1 MANYLDDRT
10 NGSGPASSSGSAYNA
25 GDDAQH
31 NWQVVIDDVHKRF
44 GDHQAVDG
52 VSLKLA
58 AGEIFGLLGPNGAGK
73 TTTIRMMLDILR
85 PDSGQISVFGGPMTQ
100 AKKNRIGYLP
110 EERGLYADQK
120 LSRVIRYLASLKG
133 MSRAEADERA
143 EGYLKRLDLWEH
155 RDKKLSEMSR
165 GMHQKAQFIVT
176 ILHDPDLIIVDE
188 PFSGLD
194 PVNTELTRQIL
205 LDLRDEGKTIVMS
218 THQMHQVEEICNR
231 MALLHDGRV
240 VLDGEVEA
248 VRRRFAGNTVEVR
261 GTGPID
267 TLPLVQHARRERDAW
282 RLTLADEDSPQA
294 LLHAMVEH
302 PEIVV
307 EHFSVALPSLHEIF
321 IQTVGHSVAEV
332 ESRGGELVTA

>member
-1 MANYLDDRT
+1 MANHPDERT
-10 NGSGPASSSGSAYNA
+10 NGSGPARE
-25 GDDAQH
+25 AQRDG
-31 NWQVVIDDVHKRF
+31 QVVIDDVYKRF
-44 GDHQAVDG
+44 GEHQAVDG

-85 PDSGQISVFGGPMTQ
+85 PDSGEISVFGGPMTQ

-120 LSRVIRYLASLKG
+120 LIRVIRYLASLKG
-133 MSRAEADERA
+133 VSRAEADERA
-143 EGYLKRLDLWEH
+143 EGYLKQLDLWEH

-176 ILHDPDLIIVDE
+176 VLHDPDLIIVDE

-194 PVNTELTRQIL
+194 PVNTELIRQIL
-205 LDLRDEGKTIVMS
+205 LDLRDGGKTIVMS
-218 THQMHQVEEICNR
+218 THQMHQVEAMCDRI
-231 MALLHDGRV
+231 ALLHDGRV

-267 TLPLVQHARRERDAW
+267 TLPPVQHAQRDMHPGARNAW

-294 LLHAMVEH
+294 LLHAMVQD
-302 PEIVV
+302 PAITV

-321 IQTVGHSVAEV
+321 IQTVGRSVAEV
-332 ESRGGELVTA
+332 EANAGELVAA